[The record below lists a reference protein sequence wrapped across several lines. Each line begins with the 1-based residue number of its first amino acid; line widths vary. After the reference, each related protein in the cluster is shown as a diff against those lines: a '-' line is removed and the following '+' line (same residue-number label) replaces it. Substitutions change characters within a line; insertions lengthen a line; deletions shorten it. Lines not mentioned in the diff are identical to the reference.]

1 MLADP
6 SNHEPVTIVGAGLA
20 GLAAAI
26 VLARAGRPVVVRE
39 WHKDV
44 GTRFHG
50 DFQGLENWSGSG
62 DVLAELADAG
72 IALTFPA
79 HPVYRGTA
87 FDARG
92 GQHTVLGD
100 RPLFYL
106 VTRGGTAGL
115 EHHLLQQAIDC
126 GAEVRLGDRV
136 EKVQGPAILAGGPRT
151 ADIIAAGY
159 VFDTGLADNCYVAF
173 DDRLAPLGYAYLLI
187 HDGRGTLASCMF
199 TGFKQQ
205 AQYVART
212 TEFFAAQTGLNMQNA
227 RPFGGFGNLRFPRT
241 GMQGSHPMVGEHA
254 GFQDALAGFG
264 MRYAL
269 RSGILAAR
277 SILDGTSYE
286 EGWKREMLPRM
297 RAGVV
302 NRFLFNSI
310 GARGRDWAVRH
321 LIGRNTADRLMK
333 LYRPSLLTRLI
344 LPFARTRLQTPLADP
359 SCDHEVCDCVWC
371 RQQAVQAKAA

>member
-1 MLADP
+1 MADP
-6 SNHEPVTIVGAGLA
+6 SKHKPVTIVGAGLA

-44 GTRFHG
+44 GSRFHG
-50 DFQGLENWSGSG
+50 DFQGLENWSGTG
-62 DVLAELADAG
+62 DVLTELADAG
-72 IALTFPA
+72 IALTFPV

-92 GQHTVLGD
+92 GQHTVQGE

-106 VTRGGTAGL
+106 VSRGGAAGL

-126 GAEVRLGDRV
+126 GAEVRFGDRV
-136 EKVQGPAILAGGPRT
+136 EEVQGPAILAGGPRT

-159 VFDTGLADNCYVAF
+159 VFDTDLADNCYVAF

-212 TEFFAAQTGLNMQNA
+212 TEFFAARTGLKMKNP

-241 GMQGSHPMVGEHA
+241 GMQGPHPVVGEHA

-277 SILDGTSYE
+277 SMLDGTSYE
-286 EGWKREMLPRM
+286 EAWRCELLPGM

-310 GARGRDWAVRH
+310 GGRGRDWAVRH
-321 LIGRNTADRLMK
+321 LIGRNTAARLMK

-344 LPFARTRLQTPLADP
+344 LPFARTRIQTPLADP
-359 SCDHEVCDCVWC
+359 SCDHQACDCVWC
-371 RQQAVQAKAA
+371 RHQAVQANLA